1 MLRPTIVVVLVIGL
15 MAGCSSLR
23 IRDPMKGFEDANRA
37 YRQAISWSEYDVA
50 ATFLKSDDQDKLAA
64 DIGHLEKFR
73 VTAYELRLLTV
84 LEKDNR
90 VRQIVKI
97 SYFKKD
103 NLVVKSVAD
112 DQLWEYDPEIRSLGL
127 PGGLKSM
134 NVWVE
139 FVIRQ
144 DGAVIAV
151 KVQDTGDTA
160 LNVKIGEA
168 LRKWKFEP
176 IQQDVTQTARLLYV
190 IEAN

>member
-112 DQLWEYDPEIRSLGL
+112 DQLWEYDPEKRSWLL
-127 PGGLKSM
+127 T
-134 NVWVE
+134 
-139 FVIRQ
+139 
-144 DGAVIAV
+144 
-151 KVQDTGDTA
+151 TGFP
-160 LNVKIGEA
+160 
-168 LRKWKFEP
+168 KF
-176 IQQDVTQTARLLYV
+176 
-190 IEAN
+190 N